1 MYRWIDTIKAIEDLP
16 AKHVVI
22 VNGTRY
28 LVYDEDNGRIV
39 SNTVDQKGIVERRKV
54 DSLGRVSWNTRDG
67 KRAVD
72 SVDRRCV
79 CGRMFVPWKNDQ
91 LYHNQRCRREIQ
103 REKAIIRLQKKRD
116 EMKKSK
122 IKKDAL

>member
-1 MYRWIDTIKAIEDLP
+1 MYRWIDTIKVLADLP

-39 SNTVDQKGIVERRKV
+39 SNTVDQKNIVERRTV

-72 SVDRRCV
+72 SVDKRCP
-79 CGRMFVPWKNDQ
+79 CGKLFVPFKDDQ
-91 LYHNQRCRREIQ
+91 KYHNQRCYRDFNRERERIRAQNRR
-103 REKAIIRLQKKRD
+103 
-116 EMKKSK
+116 SK
-122 IKKDAL
+122 IKKDALL